1 MCLSHILTR
10 LPSGHCCGSETSA
23 PQTSHIHT
31 DVCARVLQRQVV
43 YPHTRTR
50 TGRETPFPGCT
61 SRAMPCKREGG
72 NEWVGGS
79 PRELMRLHQI
89 FSPTVKEPSAE
100 QKETGQNRGSRICQT
115 RAASQWSWGHLN
127 GGLRQT
133 PGFTQPWTNKGITF
147 TSVRILRNG
156 QTWRICTFQRLN
168 KLGKYFHVNGLN
180 LNHTFLNYSF
190 ELLRASFSFV
200 SSWNLSYNGVTLWKA
215 IATHLYQVSFMFP
228 LYTHLISEANVSQTR
243 EELIIIWRND
253 CG

>member
-1 MCLSHILTR
+1 MCVPVSCRGR
-10 LPSGHCCGSETSA
+10 LCIPTHAHAHAHAQGERLRSQA
-23 PQTSHIHT
+23 
-31 DVCARVLQRQVV
+31 ARVGPCLAKEKEGMSEWEAVPENSCVCIRSLVPLSRSHLQSRRRQGKIEEVAFA
-43 YPHTRTR
+43 R
-50 TGRETPFPGCT
+50 
-61 SRAMPCKREGG
+61 
-72 NEWVGGS
+72 
-79 PRELMRLHQI
+79 
-89 FSPTVKEPSAE
+89 
-100 QKETGQNRGSRICQT
+100 